1 MIKTRKIV
9 ILSIMVLLL
18 SSLVVTNAY
27 AGADSIFKELAERIG
42 SFASGF
48 RKIALVMGA
57 FGLVMFTFMAI
68 SGKINFKHLG
78 YIAIC
83 LFILGGLATFI
94 TQDTGSRGE
103 LPSTFNT
110 GQDSY
115 TVSAGM

>member
-1 MIKTRKIV
+1 MTKYKKIFLFSV
-9 ILSIMVLLL
+9 VLAFFSICVM
-18 SSLVVTNAY
+18 SNAY
-27 AGADSIFKELAERIG
+27 AGAEAIFKELAERIG

-78 YIAIC
+78 YITIC
-83 LFILGGLATFI
+83 LFILGGVATFI
-94 TQDTGSRGE
+94 SSDIVGREE

-110 GQDSY
+110 GDDTYQI
-115 TVSAGM
+115 SAGM

>member
-1 MIKTRKIV
+1 MTKVRKIIV
-9 ILSIMVLLL
+9 LSAMVLLL
-18 SSLVVTNAY
+18 SSLMVTNAY
-27 AGADSIFKELAERIG
+27 ASADSIFTELASRIG

-78 YIAIC
+78 YITIC
-83 LFILGGLATFI
+83 LFILGGVATFI
-94 TQDTGSRGE
+94 TQDTGSNGE

-115 TVSAGM
+115 TISAGM